1 MSVFFLDKMLLLA
14 VLLILL
20 VLSIVVLY
28 DKLLK
33 PQLEE
38 WLRPSKP
45 KATVVYVKP
54 YITVLQQTQS
64 ESEKAE
70 AAKAEAAKAVPEKQ
84 VEAVPES
91 VPEKQTDAVPETI
104 VQLAGMDIESVT
116 ESDE

>member
-1 MSVFFLDKMLLLA
+1 MLLLA

-20 VLSIVVLY
+20 ILSIVVLY

-54 YITVLQQTQS
+54 YITVLQQKQTD
-64 ESEKAE
+64 AVPD
-70 AAKAEAAKAVPEKQ
+70 AVPEKQ
-84 VEAVPES
+84 VEVVPK
-91 VPEKQTDAVPETI
+91 KQTDAVSDVSVPETI
-104 VQLAGMDIESVT
+104 VQLAGMDVESVT
-116 ESDE
+116 EADD